1 MPRDLSDVLHYFIP
15 ELMPEEGSVGSS
27 RIDGRGRRGLPLED
41 DDTLAAPLPM
51 AARDVQPAA
60 LPIVGVPIGERDV
73 VRAAFTWNLAVEVA
87 RLGGRAVVL
96 TPDMD
101 DPSPLWPE
109 AGIGPMGTE
118 LIQTPATDLA
128 SLYRVAIDA
137 AVTRADGA
145 SGGGLILVRI
155 PPTWLRKTAEGAAL
169 LRWMLLFTSPDT
181 RDLRETY
188 GIAKLLLAAHPEAQ
202 VGVTVHGAK
211 RRQEAERAFSR
222 LAQTTQK
229 CLARDLLSY
238 GLLVD
243 DLDVYRAIVAQR
255 PIGLAHPQSPAARA
269 LRDVAQTLLDDAR
282 KRSIG

>member
-1 MPRDLSDVLHYFIP
+1 LPRDLSDVLHYFIP
-15 ELMPEEGSVGSS
+15 ELTAEEESASSPAEVMPDVG
-27 RIDGRGRRGLPLED
+27 
-41 DDTLAAPLPM
+41 TLAMPAPPAM
-51 AARDVQPAA
+51 RAQSVQPAA
-60 LPIVGVPIGERDV
+60 LPIVGVPIGDRDV
-73 VRAAFTWNLAVEVA
+73 VRAAFTWNLSVEIA

-96 TPDMD
+96 TPGLE

-109 AGIGPMGTE
+109 AGIGPLGTE
-118 LIQTPATDLA
+118 LIQTPARDLA
-128 SLYRVAIDA
+128 SLYRVAIDT

-145 SGGGLILVRI
+145 AGGGLILVRI
-155 PPTWLRKTAEGAAL
+155 PPAWLRKAAEGAAL

-181 RDLRETY
+181 RDLKETY

-202 VGVTVHGAK
+202 VGITIHGAR
-211 RRQEAERAFSR
+211 RRQEAEQAFSR
-222 LAQTTQK
+222 LAHTTQK

-269 LRDVAQTLLDDAR
+269 LRDVAQILLDDAR
-282 KRSIG
+282 KRAVG